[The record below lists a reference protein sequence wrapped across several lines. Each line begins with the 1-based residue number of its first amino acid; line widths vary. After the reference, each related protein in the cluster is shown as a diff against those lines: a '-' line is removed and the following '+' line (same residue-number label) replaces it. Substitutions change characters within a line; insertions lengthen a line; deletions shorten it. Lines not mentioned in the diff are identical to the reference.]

1 MANTHTLIQALTSMS
16 GSTTVSFTS
25 IPQTYTDLLIVLNA
39 RANGYN
45 GSEIYL
51 KFNDSTTSYASKFLW
66 KDGNTLSLVSSTLG
80 ISTSIFAGII
90 TGSTQGGSNSYG
102 SGQIYIYRYTDAVTK
117 YCNAD
122 IASERSSTSD
132 TWYTMSSGSW
142 SNNAAITKIDIV
154 CSHTFLGTSSAY
166 LYGIKNS

>member
-1 MANTHTLIQALTSMS
+1 MANTHTLIQALTSIS
-16 GSTTVSFTS
+16 GSTTASFTN

-45 GSEIYL
+45 GSEVYL
-51 KFNDSTTSYASKFLW
+51 KFNDSTTSYAGKFLW
-66 KDGNTLSLVSSTLG
+66 KDGATNALASSTLG

-90 TGSTQGGSNSYG
+90 TGSQGGSNSYG

-122 IASERSSTSD
+122 ITSERTSTSD
-132 TWYTMSSGSW
+132 SWLTMSSGGW

-154 CSHTFLGTSSAY
+154 CSHSFLGTSSAY

>member
-1 MANTHTLIQALTSMS
+1 MS
-16 GSTTVSFTS
+16 GSTTASFTN

-39 RANGYN
+39 RANGFN

-51 KFNDSTTSYASKFLW
+51 KFNDSTTSYSSKFMW
-66 KDGNTLSLVSSTLG
+66 KDGNTTSLVSGTLG

-90 TGSTQGGSNSYG
+90 TGAQAGTNSYG

-117 YCNAD
+117 FCNAD

-132 TWYTMSSGSW
+132 TWYTMSSGGW

-154 CSHTFLGTSSAY
+154 CSHSFLGTSTVY

>member
-1 MANTHTLIQALTSMS
+1 MS
-16 GSTTVSFTS
+16 GSTTASFTN

-66 KDGNTLSLVSSTLG
+66 KDGNTSSLVSGTLG
-80 ISTSIFAGII
+80 ISTSIFAGIV
-90 TGSTQGGSNSYG
+90 TGSQGGSNSYG
-102 SGQIYIYRYTDAVTK
+102 SGQIYIYRYADSVTK
-117 YCNAD
+117 FCNAD
-122 IASERSSTSD
+122 IASERTSTSD
-132 TWYTMSSGSW
+132 TWYVMSSGNW
-142 SNNAAITKIDIV
+142 TNNAAITKIDIV

-166 LYGIKNS
+166 LYGVKNS